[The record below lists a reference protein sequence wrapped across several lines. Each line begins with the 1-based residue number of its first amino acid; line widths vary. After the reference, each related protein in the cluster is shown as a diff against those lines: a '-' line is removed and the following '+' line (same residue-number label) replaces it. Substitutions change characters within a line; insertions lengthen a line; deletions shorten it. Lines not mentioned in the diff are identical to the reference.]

1 MKQLHTIAEAAS
13 DRAEM
18 HSIIGAQRNNWHHL
32 LFHSINSINFSASFM
47 ACMANS
53 TAPAHPPF
61 LTFLAFKFSSVFLY
75 ATVTAFMVLVNK
87 IQPSQ
92 LAEEQRNATRLF
104 KQLEKSIYIT
114 LELETPTTVDVEMA
128 MERVLALDKAY
139 PLPLLPGMLEKFP
152 KTVKPT
158 IWWPEM
164 KKKKKKEEEVQMSK
178 EVDEEMKGILKVLKM
193 KDEKQYLKC
202 GELFLRINKVLSV
215 LGLIIGGMATAGAVF
230 IGWPELQ
237 GVPEFMAVV
246 GGVMGVVV
254 NSLQHGWQVGMLF
267 ELMRNCAGYYK
278 RLEEEIEFSLE
289 EKKREGDEEIMFKL
303 KMALCLGRNV
313 SEFKD
318 FASYASSSSS
328 CEDDGDRIEVFAG
341 KLF

>member
-1 MKQLHTIAEAAS
+1 
-13 DRAEM
+13 M

-32 LFHSINSINFSASFM
+32 LFYSINSINFSASFM
-47 ACMANS
+47 ACMANF
-53 TAPAHPPF
+53 TAPHHPF

-75 ATVTAFMVLVNK
+75 ATVTAFIILVNK

-104 KQLEKSIYIT
+104 KQLEKSIYST
-114 LELETPTTVDVEMA
+114 LELETPSIMDVEMA

-164 KKKKKKEEEVQMSK
+164 MKKKKKEEEEVQGS
-178 EVDEEMKGILKVLKM
+178 
-193 KDEKQYLKC
+193 
-202 GELFLRINKVLSV
+202 
-215 LGLIIGGMATAGAVF
+215 IIAGMATVGAVF
-230 IGWPELQ
+230 IGWPELR
-237 GVPEFMAVV
+237 GVPEFMAMV
-246 GGVMGVVV
+246 GGVIGVVV
-254 NSLQHGWQVGMLF
+254 NSMQHGWQVGMLF
-267 ELMRNCAGYYK
+267 ELMRNCAGYYR
-278 RLEEEIEFSLE
+278 RLVEEIEFSLD
-289 EKKREGDEEIMFKL
+289 EKRKEDDEEMFKL
-303 KMALCLGRNV
+303 KIALCLGRSV

-328 CEDDGDRIEVFAG
+328 CEDDGKIEVFAG